1 VHRATALVAALL
13 AAACPAS
20 SRAADSAWELEAEL
34 GSGLDTNPDRLEGP
48 GARSG
53 GFTSLRVRGKARSS
67 GERLGLSAALTEAG
81 RLYPGF
87 SDATA
92 VASKLDASARLA
104 LSPRLSAGAA
114 VLASDLTESGGRLD
128 QDALHAEASLA
139 WAGGRWGASL
149 SGGWT
154 LFAPR
159 PQPVR
164 AFLAS
169 GPEARLRTWWAPARG
184 HVLAAGYSWWS
195 AGYPRWDVAPGGRDD
210 RTQTVWAEYAHRGS
224 FLAALGY
231 AYSWNTSTAAGG
243 AFQRHR
249 VTGRAA
255 AFLPLRFSLAARASL
270 EWAHYPEPLFVAEE
284 LLLAQGQETQDA
296 LEVRLTR
303 PVGGS
308 VDVGLS
314 LALYGGEAVAGG
326 AAPGFSRTVLSA
338 VVGWRGAWPDEP

>member
-1 VHRATALVAALL
+1 M
-13 AAACPAS
+13 CPAS
-20 SRAADSAWELEAEL
+20 SQATDSELELEGEL
-34 GSGLDTNPDRLEGP
+34 RTGVDTNPERLEGP
-48 GARSG
+48 GARSD
-53 GFTSLRVRGKARSS
+53 GFASLLVRGKARSS
-67 GERLGLSAALTEAG
+67 GERFGLAAALTEAG
-81 RLYPGF
+81 RLYPGV
-87 SDATA
+87 SGATA
-92 VASKLDASARLA
+92 VASRLDASARLS

-114 VLASDLTESGGRLD
+114 VLASDLTESGDRLD
-128 QDALHAEASLA
+128 QNALHAEASLA

-154 LFAPR
+154 LFVPR

-169 GPEARLRTWWAPARG
+169 GPEARLRAWWAAARE

-195 AGYPRWDVAPGGRDD
+195 AGYPRWNDIAPGGRDD

-249 VTGRAA
+249 VTARAA
-255 AFLPLRFSLAARASL
+255 AFLPFRFSLAARASL
-270 EWAHYPEPLFVAEE
+270 QWAHYPEPLFVAEE

-303 PVGGS
+303 PIGGS
-308 VDVGLS
+308 VDVGLAF
-314 LALYGGEAVAGG
+314 ALYGSESVADG

-338 VVGWRGAWPDEP
+338 VVGWRGAWPREE